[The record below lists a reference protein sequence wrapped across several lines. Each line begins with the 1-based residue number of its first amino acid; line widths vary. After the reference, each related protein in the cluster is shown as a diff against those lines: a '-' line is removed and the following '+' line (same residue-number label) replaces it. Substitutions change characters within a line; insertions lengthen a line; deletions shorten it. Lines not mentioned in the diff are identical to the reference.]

1 MKISPLT
8 MIVAGVLLAQVSGAF
23 GQTMG
28 PGAPQPGLPGGRPP
42 DAIDH
47 ARGLATQ
54 PFNTLPLPPQQPAQ
68 RYIPEKRMYSPEL
81 GRDVQVPGHFA
92 QPTPDCR
99 VIEPPMIVP
108 GPQGRAPLYMPGGE
122 RPSQ

>member
-8 MIVAGVLLAQVSGAF
+8 MIVVGLLLAQVSGAF

-28 PGAPQPGLPGGRPP
+28 PGAPQPGVPGGQPP

-92 QPTPDCR
+92 QPTPNGR

-108 GPQGRAPLYMPGGE
+108 GPQGRPPLYMPGGE

>member
-8 MIVAGVLLAQVSGAF
+8 MIVAGLLVAQVSGAF

-28 PGAPQPGLPGGRPP
+28 PAAPQSGAPGGRAP
-42 DAIDH
+42 DPLDH

-54 PFNTLPLPPQQPAQ
+54 PFNTLPLPSQQPTE

-92 QPTPDCR
+92 QPTPDGR

-108 GPQGRAPLYMPGGE
+108 GPQGRAPVYVPGGE

>member
-1 MKISPLT
+1 MKNLRLA
-8 MIVAGVLLAQVSGAF
+8 MIVAGLLVAQVSGAF

-28 PGAPQPGLPGGRPP
+28 PGAPQSGAPGGRPP
-42 DAIDH
+42 DAIGH

-54 PFNTLPLPPQQPAQ
+54 PFNTLPLPPQQPAE

-92 QPTPDCR
+92 QPTPDGR